1 MDKNTP
7 KLESSASDEPISE
20 PKPNARGNGPNIP
33 KWRLVCLC
41 ISLCSG
47 LFLALLD
54 TSIVAT
60 ALYNIGVEFNSLNS
74 VSWIALAYTLSYL
87 GCAVLF
93 ARIGDIAGRKNAYIA
108 AFILFF
114 AFSIA
119 CGFAQTLNQLIA
131 FRALQGIGG
140 SGLYSLTM
148 VIFPEISPPGMRR
161 WIGSLAGAVVAMSGV
176 LGPVIGGIITRYTS
190 WRWIFWINA
199 PIGIVPLI
207 LFYLVWPNENQ
218 LHQSKRRPLRQ
229 LDLVGACILIIASI
243 LFVFAFQEAGLKT
256 NSWNKPLFLIPLIMG
271 IVFWILLFAWEFIVQ
286 KKWEEKLATMFPW
299 RLIKNRVYMFGL
311 ATTLLTGFPYFV
323 VIYSLPLRFQVVNG
337 KSPLTA
343 GLGLLPMLGS
353 TAIASFLGGMLNGTK
368 NRVFLTL
375 LAGSGLS
382 VIGTSSLSTLANTEY
397 VEAKT
402 YGFLVFVGL
411 GFGLTVS
418 TVSMLSNYES
428 SIRDHA
434 VAQGITSQAR
444 ILGGSIGIAAST
456 AILNLAQQTQLTGIV
471 SPEQLASLES
481 SAKTMTYAQLHAVRQ
496 AYSDSFSEDMIV
508 CAIVAS
514 VCVIVTIGTRKKNAV
529 TIEQR
534 LREQIA
540 EEVQRLKGQ
549 VTQVRVSEEP
559 KS

>member
-20 PKPNARGNGPNIP
+20 SRPNPRGNGPNIP

-41 ISLCSG
+41 ISLCFG

-60 ALYNIGVEFNSLNS
+60 ALYTIGVQFNSLNS

-108 AFILFF
+108 AFIIFF

-148 VIFPEISPPGMRR
+148 VIFPEISPLGMRR

-256 NSWNKPLFLIPLIMG
+256 NSWNKPLFLIPLIVG

-311 ATTLLTGFPYFV
+311 ATTLLMGFPYFV
-323 VIYSLPLRFQVVNG
+323 VIYSFPLRFQVVNG

-382 VIGTSSLSTLANTEY
+382 VIGTSSLSTLSNTEY

-456 AILNLAQQTQLTGIV
+456 AILGLAQKTQLTGIM

-481 SAKTMTYAQLHAVRQ
+481 SAKSMSDSQLDSVRQ
-496 AYSDSFSEDMIV
+496 AYSDSFSEDMKV

-514 VCVIVTIGTRKKNAV
+514 VCVLVTVGTWKKNPV

-540 EEVQRLKGQ
+540 EEVRRAKGQ
-549 VTQVRVSEEP
+549 VT
-559 KS
+559 

>member
-1 MDKNTP
+1 MPSKILKDASWNAVAVQV
-7 KLESSASDEPISE
+7 KLNRKETARCF
-20 PKPNARGNGPNIP
+20 NAYARIVRIP
-33 KWRLVCLC
+33 GRLALTAEQHLLLVCLC

-60 ALYNIGVEFNSLNS
+60 ALYTIGVEFNSLNS

-108 AFILFF
+108 AFIIFF

-131 FRALQGIGG
+131 FGALQGIGG

-176 LGPVIGGIITRYTS
+176 LGPVIGGIITQYTS
-190 WRWIFWINA
+190 WRWIFWIDA

-256 NSWNKPLFLIPLIMG
+256 NSWNKPLFLIPVIVG

-286 KKWEEKLATMFPW
+286 RKWEEKLATMFPW

-311 ATTLLTGFPYFV
+311 STTLLMGFPYFV
-323 VIYSLPLRFQVVNG
+323 VIYSLPLQFQVVNG

-343 GLGLLPMLGS
+343 GLGLLSMLRS

-375 LAGSGLS
+375 LVGSGLS

-434 VAQGITSQAR
+434 VVQGITSQAR

-456 AILNLAQQTQLTGIV
+456 AILSLAQQTQLNGIV

-481 SAKTMTYAQLHAVRQ
+481 SAKTMTYAQLHAVGQ

-508 CAIVAS
+508 
-514 VCVIVTIGTRKKNAV
+514 
-529 TIEQR
+529 
-534 LREQIA
+534 
-540 EEVQRLKGQ
+540 
-549 VTQVRVSEEP
+549 
-559 KS
+559 